1 MVAVVWRVLS
11 EVDVGQLQAGIPG
24 VGVVDNA
31 PSNMGW
37 TLHMLLEAQV
47 EEGSGHQISCLSLK
61 THIEVASDDG
71 RLLHV
76 DHLLQLVDNIFHAWA
91 CRPAKISHDR
101 KMQNFVRYSK
111 K

>member
-11 EVDVGQLQAGIPG
+11 EVDVGQLRAGIPG

-76 DHLLQLVDNIFHAWA
+76 DHLLQLVNNVFHAGA
-91 CRPAKISHDR
+91 CRPAKIFHDR
-101 KMQNFVRYSK
+101 QMKD
-111 K
+111 

>member
-11 EVDVGQLQAGIPG
+11 EVDVGQLRAGIPG

-31 PSNMGW
+31 PSYMGW

-76 DHLLQLVDNIFHAWA
+76 DHLLQLVDNIFHA
-91 CRPAKISHDR
+91 
-101 KMQNFVRYSK
+101 
-111 K
+111 

>member
-76 DHLLQLVDNIFHAWA
+76 DHLLQLVDNIFHA
-91 CRPAKISHDR
+91 
-101 KMQNFVRYSK
+101 
-111 K
+111 

>member
-76 DHLLQLVDNIFHAWA
+76 DHLLQLVDNIFHAGA

-101 KMQNFVRYSK
+101 ETKDL
-111 K
+111 